1 MKKQKFVMILILII
15 LMVSVGCAK
24 DDKINDEVEIPEI
37 ATVEVVDVTYG
48 NDNEVYFLVND
59 DGSFGIYKG
68 VISINDVEITDQSPI
83 FIFGDDFNVKYIDY
97 SSTRN
102 SILVQTDKYLYNF
115 NLDIFELS
123 EIVEIKEGIYGKIL
137 YETYL
142 NDGYIYTKYN
152 ELDDVYYVIFSDSD
166 FSYDMDIISLDK
178 HKLVDVSEDM
188 EMVFYNSGE
197 EYYVKNIAENY
208 VSKIDNESIIY
219 KEIYFGEKLGKITV
233 LNIFEYNNVLDLS
246 DIEDMYDVVIEN
258 GIIFDPESETIK
270 FGYNIGIENNI
281 ISKITTNDLN
291 GKEIIDA
298 SGLVVAPG
306 FIDMLSFNPNYIGAK
321 YKIGDGVTTNLSMH
335 GCSNDFNKF
344 FSYYERN
351 PILVNYGGAV
361 FMYLVRLEAGMGR
374 YTEPTQEQIEYIANR
389 TREEIEAG
397 GLGLAFSPEYYP
409 GTTPDEI
416 KASILVAKEY
426 GLASHF
432 HARYSSL
439 VGEYT
444 SIDSVIEIL
453 GYARELDAH
462 MHFMHLHST
471 GATGC
476 MEEALEMI
484 NEARDEGYNIT
495 FDIYPYDSWAT
506 NIGSARFDGD
516 WQAKF
521 GITYSDLQI
530 AGTTDFVTEDN
541 FQKLRD
547 DQRIVVAYAMDDN
560 EIIMAL
566 KEDYSMIG
574 SDSIVESDPSFNHFR
589 ASGAFSRFLGR
600 YIRDLDIMPLMQGIR
615 KTSYLAAKQ
624 LEDISEDMKVR
635 GRIKEGTIAD
645 ITIFDYKNI
654 IDTSSAEIPA
664 SLSKGIEYVLVS
676 GNIIKDR
683 DKIYTD
689 RKFGQPI
696 ANDFR

>member
-1 MKKQKFVMILILII
+1 MKKEKFIILVLII
-15 LMVSVGCAK
+15 LMFSVGCAN
-24 DDKINDEVEIPEI
+24 DDKVKDEVVEIPKIE
-37 ATVEVVDVTYG
+37 TVEVVDVTYG
-48 NDNEVYFLVND
+48 DDNEVYFLVND
-59 DGSFGIYKG
+59 EGSFGIYKG
-68 VISINDVEITDQSPI
+68 VISINDIQIKDQSLI
-83 FIFGDDFNVKYIDY
+83 FTFDSDFNVKYIDY
-97 SSTRN
+97 SSSKN
-102 SILVQTDKYLYNF
+102 SILVQTDKYLYNL
-115 NLDIFELS
+115 NLSIYELS
-123 EIVEIKEGIYGKIL
+123 ELGEISEGVYGKIL

-142 NDGYIYTKYN
+142 NDGYVYTKYN
-152 ELDDVYYVIFSDSD
+152 DLDDVYYVIFSDSD
-166 FSYDMDIISLDK
+166 FSYDMDIASLEG
-178 HKLVDVSEDM
+178 HVLVDISEDM
-188 EMVFYNSGE
+188 EMIFYKSE
-197 EYYVKNIAENY
+197 DDFYVKNIAENY
-208 VSKIDNESIIY
+208 VDKIDSKSIIY
-219 KEIYFGEKLGKITV
+219 KEIYFGEKTGKVIV
-233 LNIFEYNNVLDLS
+233 LNIFDYNNLPDLS
-246 DIEDMYDVVIEN
+246 DIKDMYDVVIEN

-281 ISKITTNDLN
+281 ISKITKKDLN
-291 GKEIIDA
+291 AVEIIDA

-335 GCSNDFNKF
+335 GCSNDFDKF

-351 PILVNYGGAV
+351 PILINYGGAV
-361 FMYLVRLEAGMGR
+361 FMYLIRLEAGIGR
-374 YTEPTQEQIEYIANR
+374 YTEPTQGQIEYIADR

-409 GTTPDEI
+409 GTTPEEI

-444 SIDSVIEIL
+444 SIDSVIEIV

-476 MEEALEMI
+476 MEEALDMI

-506 NIGSARFDGD
+506 NIGSARFDDD

-530 AGTTDFVTEDN
+530 AGTSEFVTEDN
-541 FQKLRD
+541 FQQLRN

-574 SDSIVESDPSFNHFR
+574 SDSIVDSDPSFNHFR
-589 ASGAFSRFLGR
+589 ASGAFSRFIGR

-615 KTSYLAAKQ
+615 KTSYLTAKQ

-676 GNIIKDR
+676 GNIIKDQ

-696 ANDFR
+696 ANNFR